1 MSLNNKL
8 YPRFSPRFLLFAL
21 ILLGGVLR
29 AYQLDRTLGGFD
41 ENQFLLNFGFASLKE
56 IVTSYFTA
64 SNHVFHTILVRLM
77 MSAFGE
83 DSEIAIRFP
92 SFAAGIACLGMIYK
106 LAELIFNSSAIARM
120 ALLIAVISPTH
131 ILYSQTARGYS
142 LMMFLSV
149 SLV

>member
-1 MSLNNKL
+1 M
-8 YPRFSPRFLLFAL
+8 FAL

-41 ENQFLLNFGFASLKE
+41 ENHYLLYFGFTSLKE
-56 IVTSYFTA
+56 IVTSYFNA
-64 SNHVFHTILVRLM
+64 SNHVFHTILMRLM

-120 ALLIAVISPTH
+120 ALLIAVCFNFRKPCI
-131 ILYSQTARGYS
+131 A
-142 LMMFLSV
+142 
-149 SLV
+149 